1 MRLNPRVMNIMP
13 RAQLC
18 PLTALATGFLLAIA
32 TGCEGTSEGK
42 AGPSAQP
49 ARSVEIVRPERHT
62 IRRSVS
68 EPGELEAFETTA
80 IHAKIAGYVTNWSVN
95 IGTAVKKGQVLAE
108 LSVPELDAELK
119 QEEAA
124 VEHAIAKHKQAAA
137 AVKVAEANVA
147 GAQARLVDVRAGKGR
162 VEADLARWQSE
173 FHRIEQLY
181 AARAQ
186 TGSLLDETRSKVR
199 SSEAACDEISAQIK
213 TAEVAITQSQAA
225 LEATHSDVVAAAAG
239 IDVAKADVGTALAN
253 LAYTKI
259 KAPFDGIV
267 TQRNVNTGDL
277 TQPGADKPPLF
288 IVARSDIM
296 TIRVNVPEAFAA
308 EVNTGDRATVRLQ
321 ELKGKTVV
329 GKVTRVSWA
338 IDPKVRTL
346 RVEIDIP
353 NPGAKLQPGLYAYA
367 TVIAEEHP
375 DVLTLPVTAIVSEQG
390 KDYCVAI
397 VAGKAARRAIQV
409 GLSDGTRTEVVS
421 GLDGREAV
429 VTANAASLAD
439 GQPVEVVDPA
449 NPPPKSAKG

>member
-1 MRLNPRVMNIMP
+1 MP
-13 RAQLC
+13 RAHLH
-18 PLTALATGFLLAIA
+18 PLIASATGIVLMALAA
-32 TGCEGTSEGK
+32 GCERPSEGK
-42 AGPSAQP
+42 AGPAAQP
-49 ARSVEIVRPERHT
+49 VRSVEIVHPERHT
-62 IRRSVS
+62 IRRSVG

-80 IHAKIAGYVTNWSVN
+80 IHAKIAGYVKNWTVN
-95 IGTAVKKGQVLAE
+95 IGAAVKKGQVLAE

-119 QEEAA
+119 QKQAA
-124 VEHAIAKHKQAAA
+124 VEQAVAKHKQAEA
-137 AVKVAEANVA
+137 AVRVAEANVA
-147 GAQARLVDVRAGKGR
+147 GAEAKLVEVRAGKRR
-162 VEADLARWQSE
+162 VEADLARWQAE
-173 FHRIEQLY
+173 FRRVEELH

-186 TGSLLDETRSKVR
+186 TGSLLDETRSKLR
-199 SSEAACDEISAQIK
+199 SSEAACEEIAAQIK
-213 TAEVAITQSQAA
+213 TAEVAVIQSQAA
-225 LEATHSDVVAAAAG
+225 LDSAHSDVVAAAAA
-239 IDVAKADVGTALAN
+239 IDVAKADAGTVEAR

-259 KAPFDGIV
+259 EAPFDGIV

-308 EVNTGDRATVRLQ
+308 EVNPGDRAAVRLQ
-321 ELKGKTVV
+321 EMKGKTVE

-338 IDPKVRTL
+338 LDPKTRTL

-353 NPGAKLQPGLYAYA
+353 NPARKLQPGLYAYA

-375 DVLTLPVTAIVSEQG
+375 DVLTLPVTAVVSEQG

-397 VAGKAARRAIQV
+397 VAGKAVRRPIQV

-429 VTANAASLAD
+429 VKANAASLTD

-449 NPPPKSAKG
+449 NPPPSSAKP